1 MNRQHLFIAK
11 YLLARN
17 DPSRNV
23 IFVNRPL
30 ANEKIDEKKN
40 NLVVTKLLK
49 TDPIWIR
56 IHNTAMNYQVASGS
70 GQFETPIKLSDLD
83 PSSQI
88 SWSRIRIILILI
100 RISAIAYTFI
110 SCLLAN
116 VILLYIKCICVQ
128 YNIKASPFS
137 LSMFLSYDING
148 IKVTFKSRD
157 IYRGLVANS

>member
-83 PSSQI
+83 PRSQI

-100 RISAIAYTFI
+100 RNSAIAYTFI

-116 VILLYIKCICVQ
+116 VIYKVHMCTVKHQSLTFQ
-128 YNIKASPFS
+128 PFNVS
-137 LSMFLSYDING
+137 VL
-148 IKVTFKSRD
+148 
-157 IYRGLVANS
+157 

>member
-56 IHNTAMNYQVASGS
+56 IHNTAMNYQVGS
-70 GQFETPIKLSDLD
+70 GFGRFETPIKLSSKILRKSKTFVLD
-83 PSSQI
+83 PDGSELAK
-88 SWSRIRIILILI
+88 SWSRIRNSLILI
-100 RISAIAYTFI
+100 RNS
-110 SCLLAN
+110 AN
-116 VILLYIKCICVQ
+116 VYIFLFPAYLQLLHYYI
-128 YNIKASPFS
+128 
-137 LSMFLSYDING
+137 
-148 IKVTFKSRD
+148 
-157 IYRGLVANS
+157 